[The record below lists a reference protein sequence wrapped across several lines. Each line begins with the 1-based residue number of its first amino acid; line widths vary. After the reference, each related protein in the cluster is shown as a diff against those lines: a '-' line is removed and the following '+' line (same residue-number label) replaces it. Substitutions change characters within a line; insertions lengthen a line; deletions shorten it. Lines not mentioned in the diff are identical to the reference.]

1 MSDVQPLPLTLF
13 VGAPQRCRDD
23 RDELTLQMRR
33 LGARLDTFDRGFAE
47 VQTTVGRIE
56 QARLSLREDFKQLV
70 EVVASRPPA
79 DTAGWHRVLE
89 DLRCRMGEL
98 EQGLCERVS
107 HAELDTF
114 AADCVKAVEFE
125 RVTVRLREELASKV
139 GKAELDAQE
148 ERLVRR
154 MEEML
159 DAALQQT
166 GKSKPSAASTS
177 SASGKGGAS
186 DTHDTGDRGH
196 KGKG

>member
-13 VGAPQRCRDD
+13 VGAPQSCRDD

-33 LGARLDTFDRGFAE
+33 FKARLDTFDRGFAE

-70 EVVASRPPA
+70 EVAASRPPA
-79 DTAGWHRVLE
+79 DTDVWHRAVE
-89 DLRCRMGEL
+89 DLRCRVGEL

-107 HAELDTF
+107 HAELNAF
-114 AADCVKAVEFE
+114 AADYVKAVEFE
-125 RVTVRLREELASKV
+125 RATTQLRVELSSKASH
-139 GKAELDAQE
+139 ADLEALE

-159 DAALQQT
+159 DAAMQQT
-166 GKSKPSAASTS
+166 GKSK
-177 SASGKGGAS
+177 SASASSKGGAS
-186 DTHDTGDRGH
+186 DTRDTGDRGH